1 MTSEAP
7 PETSSNPDNSR
18 QHWRARFFRGRKPG
32 PLLSSL
38 AGVLIVGALVLLL
51 EQRAPVLR
59 HVLKPVYAVIGFIAF
74 IVIIRWFRG
83 RHRKRRVSD
92 RRLADRRDADD

>member
-1 MTSEAP
+1 M
-7 PETSSNPDNSR
+7 
-18 QHWRARFFRGRKPG
+18 
-32 PLLSSL
+32 
-38 AGVLIVGALVLLL
+38 LLL

-74 IVIIRWFRG
+74 IVIMRWFRG
-83 RHRKRRVSD
+83 RQGGQRRVSD